1 MKLSLASRIF
11 VQISDA
17 LEFITTHLKLPASRP
32 QARFC
37 SVTNLSCLSRD
48 DLTNSPTTI
57 SYAQEIN
64 GKSVDINHSFGGEC
78 VLSCID

>member
-1 MKLSLASRIF
+1 MILSLASRIF
-11 VQISDA
+11 VQISDT
-17 LEFITTHLKLPASRP
+17 LELITTHLRLPASRP
-32 QARFC
+32 QACFC
-37 SVTNLSCLSRD
+37 LVTNLSWPSRD

-64 GKSVDINHSFGGEC
+64 GKSVDINHSFGGER